1 MIFCQEEEERAELY
15 NRVAKEVE
23 EHALVCCA
31 IRLVC
36 CTVKGEEKRVE
47 LYKKAN
53 DEHAFVCCAI
63 SWVVVFSARVR
74 NTG

>member
-36 CTVKGEEKRVE
+36 CTVRGR
-47 LYKKAN
+47 
-53 DEHAFVCCAI
+53 
-63 SWVVVFSARVR
+63 RR
-74 NTG
+74 G

>member
-1 MIFCQEEEERAELY
+1 VLYCKGEEERVELY

-36 CTVKGEEKRVE
+36 CTVRGKR
-47 LYKKAN
+47 
-53 DEHAFVCCAI
+53 
-63 SWVVVFSARVR
+63 R
-74 NTG
+74 G